1 MAFSTTGIRRGTAGD
16 LKLTAGD
23 WSGSAGDA
31 NGTFNVEGGR
41 VYLSEW
47 TSFDSANG
55 PCQKIPSFISTNAGT
70 GVITISIANRQ
81 TVTAGRFVVIHA

>member
-1 MAFSTTGIRRGTAGD
+1 MAFATSGVRRGTAGD

-23 WSGSAGDA
+23 WSGLAGDT
-31 NGTFNVEGGR
+31 NGTFNIEGGR
-41 VYLSEW
+41 VYFSEW

-55 PCQKIPSFISTNAGT
+55 PSQRIPSFISSNAGT

-81 TVTAGRFVVIHA
+81 TVTAGRFIVIHA